1 MGKIRI
7 PNYSLS
13 EELINAISHG
23 IGAALSIAGLV
34 LLIVKSANMH
44 NGYALAASIVYGRIT
59 SYNVCYTKLLRLFDR
74 VQIRKRSTTWS

>member
-34 LLIVKSANMH
+34 LLIVKSANQH
-44 NGYALAASIVYGRIT
+44 NGYALAASIVYGI
-59 SYNVCYTKLLRLFDR
+59 SLILLYTISCVYHSLSPKLRAKKVR
-74 VQIRKRSTTWS
+74 HYI